1 MLISDVSHTNLTT
14 LTAYPSVLR
23 KEQRAEE
30 KDSEALRLKEIHIL
44 MHLILWYA

>member
-1 MLISDVSHTNLTT
+1 MSCVNKWCQPHQFDNLDC
-14 LTAYPSVLR
+14 PSVLR

-44 MHLILWYA
+44 MHLTL